1 MTSLGEMHV
10 RQGHY
15 IGVAPVPGGLTNAC
29 LVVPGGLADLPFA
42 QPADALHKMLHADP
56 ELSARFAKARAA
68 AAPVMLG
75 PMAVDAS
82 AAGEPGLLLAGD
94 AAGFIDP
101 MTGDGLRFALRG
113 AELAAAIVKEVF
125 DGSLSLGSR
134 APRAFGASPSCLPG
148 KVAIQSRAAI
158 AGLVA
163 VERDGGG
170 GDRHAAAIVVFTD
183 DPICRGLPIDE
194 GLEVLRS

>member
-1 MTSLGEMHV
+1 MRAWS
-10 RQGHY
+10 
-15 IGVAPVPGGLTNAC
+15 C
-29 LVVPGGLADLPFA
+29 LAVSADLPFA

-56 ELSARFAKARAA
+56 ELSARFANARAA

-101 MTGDGLRFALRG
+101 MTGDGLRFALMG

-125 DGSLSLGSR
+125 DGSLSIDR
-134 APRAFGASPSCLPG
+134 AHLELSLD
-148 KVAIQSRAAI
+148 VAIVPSRRSGDSI
-158 AGLVA
+158 A
-163 VERDGGG
+163 RC
-170 GDRHAAAIVVFTD
+170 DRWSRRRRA
-183 DPICRGLPIDE
+183 
-194 GLEVLRS
+194 